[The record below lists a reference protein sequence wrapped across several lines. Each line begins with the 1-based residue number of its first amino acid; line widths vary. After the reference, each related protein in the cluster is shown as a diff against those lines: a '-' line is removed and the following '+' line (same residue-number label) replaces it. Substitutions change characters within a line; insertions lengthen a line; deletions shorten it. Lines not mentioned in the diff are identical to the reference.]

1 MEGYFWMKR
10 GENMCGISDCASYPL
25 VRDKPIRDDH
35 EGVTPNDSAGS
46 EVLITAEIKASFSAW
61 IKMHQK
67 SYQNEEEHRNK
78 LLAYAQNTA
87 LVDRHNGGYDQ
98 GLTSYRMKMDGP
110 FSDLTFAEF
119 EGLYLMEARD
129 CYPTHTSSGPVPVD
143 DNLELP
149 KFHDWRTK
157 GVITPIKSQ
166 GACGSCWTFA
176 STGTIEAHHCIAEVL
191 ECSQWT
197 GLAEQQLVDCAGGH
211 FGNDGC
217 GGGWPSTAM
226 EYIHYVGG
234 IVTEDSYKY
243 TAKDGKCRA
252 KKKMGRSNIGA
263 KIRRVH
269 NITSFDEDDL
279 VRAVAHIGPVAVAFD
294 VANGFHLYSH
304 GVYDAYDATTGEN
317 LCKTDIR
324 HLNHAVVA
332 VGYGETMEDEPKP
345 YHIIRNSWGN
355 TWGMEGYFTMLRGK
369 NLCGVSDCAAY
380 PDVLPSNSFLR
391 KSSVVEGSSKMS

>member
-1 MEGYFWMKR
+1 MKR

-25 VRDKPIRDDH
+25 VRDKPERSEDNSAYVADDDH
-35 EGVTPNDSAGS
+35 S
-46 EVLITAEIKASFSAW
+46 EEKETLITAEVKNSFSNW
-61 IKMHQK
+61 IELHQK
-67 SYQNEEEHRNK
+67 SYQSEEEYEQR
-78 LLAYAQNTA
+78 LLAYAINAA
-87 LVDRHNGGYDQ
+87 LVDRHNDAHAQ
-98 GLTSYRMKMDGP
+98 GLTSYQMKMVGP

-119 EGLYLMEARD
+119 EDLYLMAEARD

-143 DNLELP
+143 DDLELP

-166 GACGSCWTFA
+166 GHCGSCWTFA
-176 STGTIEAHHCIAEVL
+176 TTGTIEAHHCIAEVL
-191 ECSQWT
+191 DCSQWP

-211 FGNDGC
+211 FGNAGC

-234 IVTEDSYKY
+234 IVTEDSYRY

-252 KKKMGRSNIGA
+252 KKKMERNNVGA

-279 VRAVAHIGPVAVAFD
+279 VKAVSHIGPVAVAFD

-332 VGYGETMEDEPKP
+332 VGFGETMEDEPKP

-355 TWGMEGYFTMLRGK
+355 TWGMEGYFSMLRGK

-380 PDVLPSNSFLR
+380 PDVVPMSSYLK
-391 KSSVVEGSSKMS
+391 KSEDGAIEIE